1 MQFYS
6 EKKKKFGYNKKNIS
20 EQPVINNIV
29 FTAAI
34 LVLCTVLALIL
45 HFFKMFES
53 NIIMIYLCGILLASY
68 FAESY
73 IFSATASICAVL
85 LYNFFFTIPYFTLK
99 VNDPNY
105 IFTFITMFLV
115 GFFTSWLTIS
125 LKKEKQQVKNTE
137 EYITMLYN
145 VEKILLNAKGKEEL
159 AKITAEL
166 LSKRF
171 NSDVVVGLF
180 NAKGE
185 VYFRYVEG
193 LDVFQGEVDIY
204 AKQEAY
210 RFGRTCG
217 RGTEIYSGAKGF
229 YKAIVEKDDVL
240 GVIGISMKKGYELSE
255 PQYKFIDVITPQVA
269 VVLQRE
275 INYQNQQMAQMEI
288 QKERLRTDMLRSISH
303 DFRTPLAGVMGL
315 ASTAL
320 ANYDKISDD
329 DRKKHLKSICED
341 AEWLNELVENI
352 LQATRFEE
360 GTMQLDLDEEAVE
373 EIVSEA
379 MAIVKKH
386 GDGYK
391 IHASLPEEMIF
402 INVDGVLIRQV
413 LVNLLNNALN
423 YSPIGSEIN
432 LTVTKVDNKV
442 NFELADNGVGI
453 PDVDIPYVFERYR
466 RSSTASQRNEKGL
479 GLGLSLCK
487 SIVEAHNGEISIRK
501 NNPKGTIVSFYIP
514 VEKESN

>member
-1 MQFYS
+1 MQLYS
-6 EKKKKFGYNKKNIS
+6 EKKKKFGNKGEKPKIM
-20 EQPVINNIV
+20 NNIV

-34 LVLCTVLALIL
+34 LLICTVLALIL
-45 HFFKMFES
+45 HFLKMFES
-53 NIIMIYLCGILLASY
+53 NVIMIYLCGILFASY

-73 IFSATASICAVL
+73 IFSITASICAVL
-85 LYNFFFTIPYFTLK
+85 LYNFFFTMPYFTFK

-115 GFFTSWLTIS
+115 GFITSWLTIS
-125 LKKEKQQVKNTE
+125 LKLERQHVKNTE
-137 EYITMLYN
+137 EYISLLYN
-145 VEKILLNAKGKEEL
+145 IEKKLLNVKGREEL
-159 AKITAEL
+159 AKITAEI
-166 LSKRF
+166 LSERF
-171 NSDVVVGLF
+171 NADVVVGLF
-180 NAKGE
+180 NSKGE
-185 VYFRYVEG
+185 VDFRYVEG

-217 RGTEIYSGAKGF
+217 RGTDIYPGAKGF
-229 YKAIVEKDDVL
+229 YKALVEKENVL
-240 GVIGISMKKGYELSE
+240 GVIGISMKKGFELTD
-255 PQYKFIDVITPQVA
+255 PQYKFIDVIAPQVA

-275 INYQNQQMAQMEI
+275 INYQNQQMAQMEV

-320 ANYDKISDD
+320 ENYDKISDE

-360 GTMQLDLDEEAVE
+360 GTMKLDIDEEAVE

-391 IHASLPEEMIF
+391 IHANLPEEMIF
-402 INVDGVLIRQV
+402 IKVDGVLIRQV
-413 LVNLLNNALN
+413 LVNLLNNAIN
-423 YSPIGSEIN
+423 YSPSGSEIE
-432 LTVTKVDNKV
+432 LSVRKIDNRV
-442 NFELADNGVGI
+442 IFELKDNGFGI
-453 PDVDIPYVFERYR
+453 PDIDLPYVFDRYR
-466 RSSTASQRNEKGL
+466 RSTTASQRNEKGL

-514 VEKESN
+514 AEKESN